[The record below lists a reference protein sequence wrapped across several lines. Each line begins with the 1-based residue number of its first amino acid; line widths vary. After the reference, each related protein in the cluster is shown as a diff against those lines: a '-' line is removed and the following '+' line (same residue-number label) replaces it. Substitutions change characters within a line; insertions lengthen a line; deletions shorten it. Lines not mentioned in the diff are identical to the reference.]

1 MCDYDHITL
10 FLCVS
15 GTESSVMMI
24 EGMKEGP
31 LFIACACPSICG
43 IVDGY
48 GPWLLLFKCSS
59 TSIELRHAIRSNKS
73 SSSNCNDDDDD
84 DKGNNNNN
92 NSKAAATTTPK
103 QWQTNLAANKKKRV
117 VSAKMRFISCQ
128 SLSVS
133 VGSFLLLWAPN
144 SQLRMSLKNVLQYL
158 VIFVSQQHYKLYN
171 KQRAPVYCNT

>member
-92 NSKAAATTTPK
+92 SKAAATTTPK
-103 QWQTNLAANKKKRV
+103 QWQTNLAANKKNESYRQKCDLFHAKVYRCRLV
-117 VSAKMRFISCQ
+117 VFCCCEHPIHNCAC
-128 SLSVS
+128 LSKTFS
-133 VGSFLLLWAPN
+133 N
-144 SQLRMSLKNVLQYL
+144 
-158 VIFVSQQHYKLYN
+158 I
-171 KQRAPVYCNT
+171 